1 MFTGLC
7 RDRKAS
13 IRRYEGFYQ
22 NNLKLPGGNIEIG
35 AFPAVILRIKQ
46 KALKHV
52 EKEANAEAKDR
63 TYALPSIP
71 PLI

>member
-22 NNLKLPGGNIEIG
+22 NNLKLPGGISKLG
-35 AFPAVILRIKQ
+35 HFRRQYWRIKL

-63 TYALPSIP
+63 A
-71 PLI
+71 